1 MITEE
6 IKKLVD
12 SCVLAWMAT
21 ADDHGIPNVSPKEV
35 FAIMERDLIVVAN
48 IASPITESNIR
59 KNPQV
64 AISMVHIWTQQGY
77 QFKGDGSILS
87 RGESSFDRAA
97 LLLNEITRGL
107 FKFDTIFS
115 IRVSRIKAIV
125 APSYYMLGRNAADCI
140 TDSERSYLSILEDQ
154 KKNWE

>member
-6 IKKLVD
+6 IKKHVD

-21 ADDHGIPNVSPKEV
+21 ADEHGTPNVSPKEV

-48 IASPITESNIR
+48 IASPVTESNIR

-64 AISMVHIWTQQGY
+64 AISMVDIWTQQGY
-77 QFKGDGSILS
+77 QFKGDGAIWS
-87 RGESSFDRAA
+87 RGEASFDEAA
-97 LLLNEITRGL
+97 HLLNEITRGL
-107 FKFDTIFS
+107 FKFETIFG
-115 IRVSRIKAIV
+115 IKVSRVKAIV
-125 APSYYMLGRNAADCI
+125 APSYYMLGRNAVDCI